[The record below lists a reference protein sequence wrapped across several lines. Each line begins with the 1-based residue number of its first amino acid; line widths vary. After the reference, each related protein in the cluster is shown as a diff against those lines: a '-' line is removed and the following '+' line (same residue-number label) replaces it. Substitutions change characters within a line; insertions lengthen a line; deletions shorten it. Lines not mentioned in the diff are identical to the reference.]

1 MGYEQVTVCRNGS
14 KKRPYLNYCY
24 FPVKSADRKKWEVLR
39 KRADK
44 KCKRLIDPRMCSLH
58 FKGTD
63 IEISISGRKR
73 TAAFRLSLTLQ
84 KRRIRPVARSVLII
98 ERGVELHNEKP

>member
-1 MGYEQVTVCRNGS
+1 MGYEQVTVCRNGN
-14 KKRPYLNYCY
+14 KKRPDLNYCY
-24 FPVKSADRKKWEVLR
+24 FPVKSADRKKWEVLC

-58 FKGTD
+58 FKETD

-73 TAAFRLSLTLQ
+73 TAAIRLSLSLQ

-98 ERGVELHNEKP
+98 EKGVELHNEKT